1 VVKGGD
7 TLSAIAAR
15 LGVSIAALAALNHLA
30 DQNQIAPGQTLLI
43 PPAPPATL
51 IVTPA
56 KAPAGNPF
64 QLRLTGAKAGET
76 VTFTIT
82 APGQGPY
89 KGPPHI
95 ADQNGTVTATYQT
108 GPADPAGTYHITATG
123 DQGTALHA
131 VFTLDATGPTRP
143 PDLSNPGQP
152 PTG

>member
-15 LGVSIAALAALNHLA
+15 FGVSIGALAAFNHLA
-30 DQNQIAPGQTLLI
+30 DQNQITPGQTLLI
-43 PPAPPATL
+43 PPAPPAALT
-51 IVTPA
+51 VTPTN
-56 KAPAGNPF
+56 APAGNPF
-64 QLRLTGAKAGET
+64 ELRLTGAKAGET

-108 GPADPAGTYHITATG
+108 GPADPTGTYHITATG
-123 DQGTALHA
+123 DRGTDLHA
-131 VFTLDATGPTRP
+131 AFTVEATS
-143 PDLSNPGQP
+143 PDQTSSSL
-152 PTG
+152 